1 MLGLMMGKP
10 LLISSLLQ
18 HGAEVYAEQEIVSRS
33 VEGPIHRYSYA
44 DAHGR
49 AKRLAN
55 VLTKFGIDRGDRIA
69 TLAWNGYRHFEIYYG
84 VSGFGA
90 VCHTINPRLHPTQ
103 IAYILNHAEDQYL
116 FFDLTFL
123 PLIEAVLPHLET
135 VRGFIVMSDRAHMPE
150 STIPGLLCYE
160 DLLEEASDS
169 FDWPEFDENTASS
182 LCYTSGTTGNPK
194 GVLYSHRSTVLHSL
208 VISLPEVMSFSEKAT
223 VLPVV
228 PMFHVNAWGIPYAT
242 PFTGTKLVNPGP
254 NLDGDSLW
262 ELMEAEGVTSSA
274 GVPTIWLDLLRA
286 MRERGRAPKDLEFVV
301 LGGSATPKS
310 MVRAFEKDFGVEVRQ
325 GWGMTESSPVGTIN
339 VVKESQRGLPDEE
352 RYELQTKQGRKLY
365 GVDLKIVDADGK
377 SLPHDGQAQGELKI
391 SGPWVC
397 RAYFKQD
404 DTSAH
409 QEEGWFS
416 TGDVATIDTNGY
428 MQITDRVKDMIKSGG
443 EWISSI
449 DMENAAMGH
458 PAVAMAAVIGV
469 PHPKWD
475 ERPLLLI
482 VPKANAEQDKD
493 SILDYL
499 RDKVAKWWLPDDIV
513 FVESLPLGATGKVLK
528 NKLRDQYKDHLTS
541 ET

>member
-55 VLTKFGIDRGDRIA
+55 VLSKFGIDRGDRIA

-135 VRGFIVMSDRAHMPE
+135 VRGFIVLSDREHMPE

-365 GVDLKIVDADGK
+365 GVDLKIVDDDGK

-397 RAYFKQD
+397 RAYFKQE

-469 PHPKWD
+469 AHPKWD

-482 VPKANAEQDKD
+482 VPKADAEQDKD